1 MQFSLPEPE
10 LNVHPASTM
19 CRDQAQQKDVTVGQ
33 DHQQH
38 SDVASE
44 AKDCSNVRRA
54 DTFPLQRAQAAGVQ
68 LQV

>member
-1 MQFSLPEPE
+1 
-10 LNVHPASTM
+10 M